1 MKTYETNPDT
11 EDDDRLH
18 VRVSEYTVADGGET
32 LTAHGLGACVAVALY
47 APAGVGGL
55 AHAMLPR
62 KADGAGSADGK
73 FVDTAIHAMLR
84 EIVETGAGYGTVEAR
99 IVGGADIFHLDGLA
113 SDVGRRNV
121 EAARDELE
129 ALGVPIVGE
138 AVGGGRGRRVELDT
152 ASGELVV
159 HTVDSDANRL

>member
-1 MKTYETNPDT
+1 MKTYGTLPDT
-11 EDDDRLH
+11 EEDDWLL
-18 VRVSEYTVADGGET
+18 VRVSEYGVADGGET
-32 LTAHGLGACVAVALY
+32 LIAHGLGACVAVALY

-62 KADGAGSADGK
+62 KADGAGTADGK

-84 EIVETGAGYGTVEAR
+84 EIIETGAGYGTVEAR

-129 ALGVPIVGE
+129 TLGVPIVGE
-138 AVGGGRGRRVELDT
+138 DVGGGRGRRVEFDT
-152 ASGELVV
+152 ASGDLEV
-159 HTVDSDANRL
+159 HTVDSDATQL